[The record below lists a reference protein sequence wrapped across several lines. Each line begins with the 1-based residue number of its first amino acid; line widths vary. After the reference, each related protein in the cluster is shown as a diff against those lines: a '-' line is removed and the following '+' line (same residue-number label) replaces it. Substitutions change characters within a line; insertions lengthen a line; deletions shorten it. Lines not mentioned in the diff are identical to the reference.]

1 MEEDRVS
8 TDAPRQRGIQILD
21 ISNHLHTLI
30 RVGYEAPISESAS
43 SKGRVQKRAK
53 SKLRVISGKKSI
65 MNEETSWRHWRS
77 KMNGNDFHEN
87 RHQEEDNVVEYGNGT
102 AARRRVTVGFS
113 YGEMEVPSDGVVKS
127 RHSKHSLSNLNV
139 VSYNGVTMSHQQ
151 TPSMNNEMMH
161 KRKFLEENYLKSDV
175 RGTFKDYCDH
185 CTIHGLKYVG
195 DTSLTNFERAFWIL
209 SFVLAIFGAAY
220 FIWLLYAKFML
231 SPIIISRSSESVS
244 LQDFPFPAVTVC
256 NMNNARKSYAK
267 KVVNGNNTLEKVF
280 LEDIC
285 DFKTTSNVQS
295 EISDEAGEW
304 DNVYQFLLNVSQN
317 CSQMLYYCE
326 WHGNETNCTDIFNP
340 VLTDEGLCC
349 NFNAVKRI
357 LYHPRT
363 WKNLDITYAS
373 DTHLDWNP
381 EYTFTNE
388 SANAIPWRAFSSGSN
403 YGLTLA
409 LDVDADEYYCSSTAS
424 VGFKM
429 LLHSPVETP
438 QIADFAFTLSPG
450 KETRVIITPHITD
463 AQTSIMKISPKI
475 RRCYFLKERKLRF
488 YRTYTQRNCL
498 QECEANFTLQ
508 HCNCMKYYMPV
519 SNDTRICGKSDDGC
533 ALEARTFMKKKLYE
547 DEDPLATSFNV
558 TKVPNCRC
566 YPGCFEINYSTE
578 ISQSMLMATFDIP
591 VEYFKNNA
599 EYFEKNIALV
609 HIFFIDDSYMKYS
622 KNQLYGFAE
631 LLSNTGGL
639 LGLFMGFSLLSVIE
653 IVYYFFIRIWWRIW
667 RKKTNKNE
675 KSRHAV
681 RPFARTNDAVYPFA
695 Q

>member
-8 TDAPRQRGIQILD
+8 ADAPRQRGIHILD

-43 SKGRVQKRAK
+43 TKGRVQKRAK

-65 MNEETSWRHWRS
+65 MNEETSWRRWRS

-87 RHQEEDNVVEYGNGT
+87 RHQEADNVVEYGNGT
-102 AARRRVTVGFS
+102 RRRVAVGFS

-127 RHSKHSLSNLNV
+127 RHAKHSLSNLNV
-139 VSYNGVTMSHQQ
+139 VSYNGMTMSHQQ
-151 TPSMNNEMMH
+151 TPSMSNEMMH
-161 KRKFLEENYLKSDV
+161 NRKFLEENYLKSDV

-256 NMNNARKSYAK
+256 NMNNAKKSYAK

-285 DFKTTSNVQS
+285 DFKTTSSVQS

-409 LDVDADEYYCSSTAS
+409 LDVDADEYYCSSTA
-424 VGFKM
+424 
-429 LLHSPVETP
+429 
-438 QIADFAFTLSPG
+438 I
-450 KETRVIITPHITD
+450 
-463 AQTSIMKISPKI
+463 
-475 RRCYFLKERKLRF
+475 
-488 YRTYTQRNCL
+488 
-498 QECEANFTLQ
+498 
-508 HCNCMKYYMPV
+508 

-591 VEYFKNNA
+591 VEYFKNDA

-675 KSRHAV
+675 KSRHAL
-681 RPFARTNDAVYPFA
+681 RSFARTNDAVYPFA